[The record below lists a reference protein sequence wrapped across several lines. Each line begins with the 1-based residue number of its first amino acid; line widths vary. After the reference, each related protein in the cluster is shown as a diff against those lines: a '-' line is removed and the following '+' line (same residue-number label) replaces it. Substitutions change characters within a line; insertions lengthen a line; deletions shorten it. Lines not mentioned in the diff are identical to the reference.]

1 MNIFFLI
8 MISLFA
14 SYRDTE
20 YVDSGFVRHRQFDQS
35 MFFAPSRGLESSSL
49 SGYQGTVALPRE
61 ATQGSSS
68 STGSVIAKS
77 EYLADMDED
86 MRMAMRLQE
95 AEHEH
100 AQSRSISSSI
110 TSLWKP
116 KTSSSSSDAK
126 SMQQRAFDQASQN
139 KRNGNKGQRGKN
151 DRTDGEVKS
160 SQPNHDDSN
169 CQIC

>member
-1 MNIFFLI
+1 

-14 SYRDTE
+14 PYRDTE

-35 MFFAPSRGLESSSL
+35 MFYAPSKGLESSL
-49 SGYQGTVALPRE
+49 SGYQGTVALPRN

-68 STGSVIAKS
+68 STASVIAKS

-100 AQSRSISSSI
+100 AQNRSISSSI

-116 KTSSSSSDAK
+116 KTTSSSSDAK
-126 SMQQRAFDQASQN
+126 AMQQRAFDRASQN
-139 KRNGNKGQRGKN
+139 KRNGTKGQRGKN

>member
-1 MNIFFLI
+1 
-8 MISLFA
+8 MIPLFA

-35 MFFAPSRGLESSSL
+35 MFYVPSKGLESSL
-49 SGYQGTVALPRE
+49 SGRQGTVALPRNV
-61 ATQGSSS
+61 THVSSP
-68 STGSVIAKS
+68 STGTVIEKS

-100 AQSRSISSSI
+100 AQSKSISSSI

-116 KTSSSSSDAK
+116 KTTSSSSDAK
-126 SMQQRAFDQASQN
+126 AMQQRAFDQVSQN
-139 KRNGNKGQRGKN
+139 KRNVSKSQRGKN
-151 DRTDGEVKS
+151 ERADGEVKS
-160 SQPNHDDSN
+160 SQPNHDDSS